1 MLQYRKVFRKGKT
14 AMDFKDE
21 LDFIS
26 DKAKQL
32 TDMGIRKADEVIS
45 ISKLKFRCI
54 QLDALIKT
62 KYTELG
68 KMMYGMVKNDRSD
81 ADRIAQAVLEIDQL
95 YRKMAQFNA
104 KIEKMKKIV
113 TCPVCGTKNKF
124 SDTYCIKC
132 LHKLVST
139 DEEPEDYAFN
149 PEETDEQ

>member
-1 MLQYRKVFRKGKT
+1 
-14 AMDFKDE
+14 MDFKDE

-54 QLDALIKT
+54 QLDNLIKT
-62 KYTELG
+62 KYAELG
-68 KMMYGMVKNDRSD
+68 RMMYGMVKNDRSD

-95 YRKMAQFNA
+95 YRKMAQLNA

-113 TCPVCGTKNKF
+113 TCPVCGTKNKQK
-124 SDTYCIKC
+124 SSK
-132 LHKLVST
+132 
-139 DEEPEDYAFN
+139 
-149 PEETDEQ
+149 